1 MDLEQRTNDLRQ
13 SIRGKLITPGDA
25 DYDES
30 RKIWNAMIDKRPA
43 LIVQCADTS
52 DVVQAVN
59 FAREHRLVLAVRGG
73 GHNVAG
79 NATCDDGLVID
90 LRPMNAV
97 TVNADARVA
106 RAQGGATWG
115 DFDKQTQAHGLAT
128 PGGVVSST
136 GIGGLTLGGG
146 VGWLSRSYGLSC
158 DNVVEAEVVTADGRV
173 VTASENENPDLF
185 WGLRGGG
192 GNFGVATHL
201 SYRLHPV
208 TELLAGIII
217 HPRSEAP
224 GFLRAFRDFMD
235 SAPDQ
240 VSAFGALLSAPDGAP
255 LVAAYVTYHGEAAE
269 GQRVLAP
276 LRRFGAPVVD
286 DIAVKPYA
294 DVQTAFDAGFPEGK
308 RHYWKSSALSSLDDA
323 LIDTII
329 DHAARVP
336 SPLTSIGLEAQFGGA
351 VARVPKDATACGLRE
366 VQHNLGILSIWEDP
380 ARDDENVQWAR
391 DLWTAIQPHS
401 SGSVY
406 VNYLGADESDRIGEA
421 YTKSQYQR
429 LVELKKRYDPENLFS
444 RNQNISPA

>member
-1 MDLEQRTNDLRQ
+1 MEFEQRVEDFRQ
-13 SIRGKLITPGDA
+13 SIQGRLIAPGDA

-30 RKIWNAMIDKRPA
+30 RKLWNAMIDKRPA
-43 LIVQCADTS
+43 LIVQCAETS
-52 DVVQAVN
+52 DVVGAVN

-90 LRPMNAV
+90 LRLMNAV
-97 TVNADARVA
+97 MVNPDARVA
-106 RAQGGATWG
+106 RAQGGATWR
-115 DFDKQTQAHGLAT
+115 DFDEQTQAHGLAT

-146 VGWLSRSYGLSC
+146 IGWLSRSFGLSC
-158 DNVVEAEVVTADGRV
+158 DNLVEAEVVTADGSV
-173 VTASENENPDLF
+173 VTASEKENPELF

-201 SYRLHPV
+201 SYRLYPV

-224 GFLRAFRDFMD
+224 MFLRAFRDFMD
-235 SAPDQ
+235 SAPDN
-240 VSAFGALLSAPDGAP
+240 VSSFGALLSAPDGSP
-255 LVAAYVTYHGEAAE
+255 VVAAYLTYNGEAAE
-269 GQRVLAP
+269 GERLFAP
-276 LRRFGAPVVD
+276 LRQFGAPVVD
-286 DIAVKPYA
+286 DIAVKFYA

-308 RHYWKSSALSSLDDA
+308 RHYWKSSAVSSLDDD

-336 SPLTSIGLEAQFGGA
+336 SPLTAIGFEAQFGGA
-351 VARVPKDATACGLRE
+351 VSRVPKDATAFGLRD
-366 VQHNLGILSIWEDP
+366 VRHNLGILSIWEDA
-380 ARDDENVQWAR
+380 ARDDENIRWAR

-401 SGSVY
+401 AGSVY
-406 VNYLGADESDRIGEA
+406 VNYLGDDESDRIGEA

-429 LVELKKRYDPENLFS
+429 LAELKKRYDPENLFS
-444 RNQNISPA
+444 RNQNIAPA

>member
-1 MDLEQRTNDLRQ
+1 MGLEQHVDDLRH
-13 SIRGKLITPGDA
+13 SIRGRLIAPGDA

-30 RKIWNAMIDKRPA
+30 RQLWNAMIDKRPA
-43 LIVQCADTS
+43 LIVQCAETS
-52 DVVQAVN
+52 DVVRAVN
-59 FAREHRLVLAVRGG
+59 FAREHELVLAVRGG

-90 LRPMNAV
+90 LRLMNAV
-97 TVNADARVA
+97 TVDPDARVA
-106 RAQGGATWG
+106 RAQGGATWR

-146 VGWLSRSYGLSC
+146 IGWLSRSYGLSC
-158 DNVVEAEVVTADGRV
+158 DNVVEAEVVTADGGV
-173 VTASENENPDLF
+173 VTASEKENPDLF

-224 GFLRAFRDFMD
+224 MFLRAFRDFMD
-235 SAPDQ
+235 GAPDS
-240 VSAFGALLSAPDGAP
+240 VSSFGALLSAPDGAP
-255 LVAAYVTYHGEAAE
+255 VVAAYVTYHGEAAE
-269 GQRVLAP
+269 GERVLAP

-286 DIAVKPYA
+286 DIAVKSYA

-308 RHYWKSSALSSLDDA
+308 RHYWKSSAAFSLDDA

-329 DHAARVP
+329 DHAARAP
-336 SPLTSIGLEAQFGGA
+336 SPLTAIALEEQFGGA
-351 VARVPKDATACGLRE
+351 VARVPKDATAFGLRD
-366 VQHNLGILSIWEDP
+366 VQHNLTGASAAATPP
-380 ARDDENVQWAR
+380 A
-391 DLWTAIQPHS
+391 S
-401 SGSVY
+401 
-406 VNYLGADESDRIGEA
+406 
-421 YTKSQYQR
+421 
-429 LVELKKRYDPENLFS
+429 
-444 RNQNISPA
+444 